1 MKGMIKML
9 ALLPA
14 AVIFVGSMSVWINVS
29 DQQTATSNSLNEQQI
44 IEMSLKNRS
53 SSDDIN
59 DNNNFTSIFDGK
71 TLNGWKMAG
80 DGRFVVVGS
89 FYAKLNHH

>member
-9 ALLPA
+9 ALPPA

-80 DGRFVVVGS
+80 DERFVVVGS